1 MYLPQDEISGVNKEN
16 GMFHNCTILPESGTV
31 LIPTLWMK
39 QLRLKEGV
47 GVPRVTQ
54 KVAEPGLKARERGSQ
69 DTR

>member
-1 MYLPQDEISGVNKEN
+1 MYLPQDEISGANKEN
-16 GMFHNCTILPESGTV
+16 GMFHNGTILPESGTV

-54 KVAEPGLKARERGSQ
+54 KAAEPGLKSRERGRQ
-69 DTR
+69 EPR